1 MQLDNRNLVIAL
13 VATPFGRLND
23 TASDGIRTSCRN
35 LNPSGT
41 FGMLQQISLTMPI
54 IPQYKLIYFNGRG
67 RAETIR
73 LLFAQAQVKYEDVRI
88 EKDQWPTLKESKLKF
103 YQSLSIVIF
112 CSMFSCLL
120 CMPFGQLPV
129 LEMDGKRLAQ
139 SHAIEKF
146 LARMFGKHFQKFL
159 KLNFPFIH
167 ISTKSLFDLNS
178 SRTNALFKGLNGGD
192 DWEAAKIDELIL
204 GLEDLFQKIVPWF
217 KEQDEAKKIEIF
229 KKLFDDE
236 VTPFFRRYE
245 QFLEKNGT
253 GFFVGHDLSLADL
266 AVFNMLS
273 FFDSKL
279 MPGHLKKYPHLD
291 KFVHKIGELP
301 NIKEWIEKRPR
312 TDF

>member
-1 MQLDNRNLVIAL
+1 
-13 VATPFGRLND
+13 
-23 TASDGIRTSCRN
+23 
-35 LNPSGT
+35 
-41 FGMLQQISLTMPI
+41 MPI

-88 EKDQWPTLKESKLKF
+88 EKDQWPTLKES
-103 YQSLSIVIF
+103 
-112 CSMFSCLL
+112 
-120 CMPFGQLPV
+120 MPFGQLPV

-146 LARMFGKHFQKFL
+146 LARMF
-159 KLNFPFIH
+159 
-167 ISTKSLFDLNS
+167 
-178 SRTNALFKGLNGGD
+178 GLNGGD

>member
-1 MQLDNRNLVIAL
+1 
-13 VATPFGRLND
+13 
-23 TASDGIRTSCRN
+23 
-35 LNPSGT
+35 
-41 FGMLQQISLTMPI
+41 
-54 IPQYKLIYFNGRG
+54 
-67 RAETIR
+67 
-73 LLFAQAQVKYEDVRI
+73 
-88 EKDQWPTLKESKLKF
+88 
-103 YQSLSIVIF
+103 
-112 CSMFSCLL
+112 
-120 CMPFGQLPV
+120 MPFGQLPV

-146 LARMFGKHFQKFL
+146 LARMFG
-159 KLNFPFIH
+159 
-167 ISTKSLFDLNS
+167 
-178 SRTNALFKGLNGGD
+178 LNGRD

-236 VTPFFRRYE
+236 LTPFFRRYE

-253 GFFVGHDLSLADL
+253 GFFVGRDLSLADL